1 MERKTKFILIIL
13 LAAFVLLVINVINT
27 KFDSIF
33 KDSYLLIVSNILLII
48 AMLYQ
53 LKIKKK

>member
-13 LAAFVLLVINVINT
+13 LAAFVLLVINIINT

-33 KDSYLLIVSNILLII
+33 KDSYLLIVSNVLLII

-53 LKIKKK
+53 LKIEKK